1 MLVKQKQFLKIQLS
15 YVLIYPI
22 LFIVYSLL
30 FNSLKLTTGNILLDV
45 GVLMALTGV
54 SGYLL
59 AFYLHIGYKV
69 RRRRS

>member
-1 MLVKQKQFLKIQLS
+1 MKSKQFLKIQLS

-30 FNSLKLTTGNILLDV
+30 FNSFKLTTGNILLDV
-45 GVLMALTGV
+45 GILMALTGV

-59 AFYLHIGYKV
+59 AFYLHTGYRI
-69 RRRRS
+69 RRRKS

>member
-1 MLVKQKQFLKIQLS
+1 MKSKQFLKIQLS

-30 FNSLKLTTGNILLDV
+30 FNSLKLTTGNVLLDV
-45 GVLMALTGV
+45 GILTGLTGV

-59 AFYLHIGYKV
+59 AFYLHQGRIRLK
-69 RRRRS
+69 